1 MGFLRK
7 TKSSTPTKE
16 VAHLAVKANGEIG
29 ISTPSKSSTATTEG
43 RDDKPEGVISPTAIS
58 SAGRSRAYSSSPVV
72 SSRNAGRASPVVT
85 TAGGMKET
93 LRDLP
98 TSKATNRSHS
108 VPTVPSNT
116 KEGVVAKKKTSERR
130 KSRGS
135 TPSSLPST
143 TSRRHKER
151 IQKQMSHSTAGQK
164 TVKASGNG
172 KQSKIDHSAKT
183 KHTGNKKKMD
193 IMSDDDDSYSGS
205 SDDSHSL
212 SEYSSGSELDDDE
225 YTYDDSQYSYD
236 VHSYSLASD
245 DDSESGDE
253 TDDDMPRRKHRSRSR
268 KLKKGKT
275 AAKSKGRKSSG
286 RGKGKDKVA
295 NLVADFLKNM
305 ENYDIPESENQVVI
319 RVEEHGN
326 VEKLMLQV
334 SILQL
339 HCNCHVIYYTI

>member
-16 VAHLAVKANGEIG
+16 VAHLAVKANGDIG
-29 ISTPSKSSTATTEG
+29 ISTPSKSSSTTIEG
-43 RDDKPEGVISPTAIS
+43 RDDKPEGVVSPTAIS

-72 SSRNAGRASPVVT
+72 SSRNAGRASPVVST
-85 TAGGMKET
+85 TAGGIKESG
-93 LRDLP
+93 RDLP

-116 KEGVVAKKKTSERR
+116 KEGDVAKKKTSERR

-143 TSRRHKER
+143 TRRGHKER

-183 KHTGNKKKMD
+183 KHTGNKKNKKKMD

-205 SDDSHSL
+205 SDDSYSL

-225 YTYDDSQYSYD
+225 YTYDSRYSD

-275 AAKSKGRKSSG
+275 AAKSKSRKSSG
-286 RGKGKDKVA
+286 RKGKDKVT
-295 NLVADFLKNM
+295 NSVADFLKNM

-326 VEKLMLQV
+326 IEKLMLQV
-334 SILQL
+334 SR
-339 HCNCHVIYYTI
+339 

>member
-16 VAHLAVKANGEIG
+16 VAHLAVKAGEIG
-29 ISTPSKSSTATTEG
+29 ISTPSKSSTATMEG
-43 RDDKPEGVISPTAIS
+43 RDDKPEGVVSPTAIS

-116 KEGVVAKKKTSERR
+116 KEGVLAKKKTSERR

-143 TSRRHKER
+143 TRRHKER

-183 KHTGNKKKMD
+183 KQTKNKIKKKKMD

-205 SDDSHSL
+205 SDDSYSL
-212 SEYSSGSELDDDE
+212 SEYSSESELDDDE
-225 YTYDDSQYSYD
+225 YTYDSQYSHD

-245 DDSESGDE
+245 DDSESGEE
-253 TDDDMPRRKHRSRSR
+253 TDDDMPRKRRSR

-286 RGKGKDKVA
+286 RGKGKAKVTNSVA
-295 NLVADFLKNM
+295 NFLKNM
-305 ENYDIPESENQVVI
+305 ENYDIPESDNQVVL

-326 VEKLMLQV
+326 LEKLMLQV
-334 SILQL
+334 SDDFLVY
-339 HCNCHVIYYTI
+339 NT

>member
-16 VAHLAVKANGEIG
+16 VAHLAVKAGEMS
-29 ISTPSKSSTATTEG
+29 ISTPSKSSTTTIEG
-43 RDDKPEGVISPTAIS
+43 RDDKPEGVVSPTAIS

-85 TAGGMKET
+85 TAAGGMKET

-116 KEGVVAKKKTSERR
+116 KEGVVAKKKSSERR

-172 KQSKIDHSAKT
+172 KQSKIDLSAKT
-183 KHTGNKKKMD
+183 KHAGNKKSKKKMD

-286 RGKGKDKVA
+286 RGKGKDKVT
-295 NLVADFLKNM
+295 NSVADFLKNM

-334 SILQL
+334 SNLYSIAA
-339 HCNCHVIYYTI
+339 VM

>member
-16 VAHLAVKANGEIG
+16 VAHLAVKAGEIG
-29 ISTPSKSSTATTEG
+29 ISTPSKSSTATIEG
-43 RDDKPEGVISPTAIS
+43 RDDKPEGVVSPTAIS

-72 SSRNAGRASPVVT
+72 SSRNAGRASPVVST
-85 TAGGMKET
+85 TAGGSKEGG
-93 LRDLP
+93 RDLP

-116 KEGVVAKKKTSERR
+116 KESAVAKKKTSERR

-143 TSRRHKER
+143 TRRHKER
-151 IQKQMSHSTAGQK
+151 IQKQMSHSTSRTQK

-183 KHTGNKKKMD
+183 KQTKNKKKMD
-193 IMSDDDDSYSGS
+193 IMSDDDSYSLE
-205 SDDSHSL
+205 SDDSYSL

-225 YTYDDSQYSYD
+225 YTYDSRYSD

-245 DDSESGDE
+245 DDSESGEE
-253 TDDDMPRRKHRSRSR
+253 TDDDMPRKRRSR
-268 KLKKGKT
+268 KLKKNKA
-275 AAKSKGRKSSG
+275 AAKSKSRKSTS
-286 RGKGKDKVA
+286 RKGKDKVT
-295 NLVADFLKNM
+295 NSVADFLKNM
-305 ENYDIPESENQVVI
+305 ENYDIPESDNQVVV

-334 SILQL
+334 SSLLLQAILS
-339 HCNCHVIYYTI
+339 CDI

>member
-16 VAHLAVKANGEIG
+16 VAHLAVKAGDIG
-29 ISTPSKSSTATTEG
+29 ISTPSKSSTIEG
-43 RDDKPEGVISPTAIS
+43 RDDKLEGVVSPTAIS

-72 SSRNAGRASPVVT
+72 SSRNAGRASPVVST
-85 TAGGMKET
+85 TAGGSKEGG
-93 LRDLP
+93 RDLP

-143 TSRRHKER
+143 TRRHKER
-151 IQKQMSHSTAGQK
+151 IQKQMSHSTAR
-164 TVKASGNG
+164 TRKASGG
-172 KQSKIDHSAKT
+172 KSKIDHSAKT
-183 KHTGNKKKMD
+183 KHTKNKKKMD
-193 IMSDDDDSYSGS
+193 IMSDDDSYSLE
-205 SDDSHSL
+205 SDDSYSL

-225 YTYDDSQYSYD
+225 YTYDSRYSD
-236 VHSYSLASD
+236 VHSYSLAS

-253 TDDDMPRRKHRSRSR
+253 TDDDMPRRKHRSRKFRS
-268 KLKKGKT
+268 KKGKAT
-275 AAKSKGRKSSG
+275 AKGRKSSG
-286 RGKGKDKVA
+286 RQDKVT
-295 NLVADFLKNM
+295 NSVADFLKNM
-305 ENYDIPESENQVVI
+305 ENYDIPESDNQVVI

-334 SILQL
+334 SR
-339 HCNCHVIYYTI
+339 